1 MKVLFQSG
9 TFISAENLNLLSL
22 AANDSGIVKGCKVY
36 KDTLTNSLKISDG
49 FVQFKDGTLV
59 YLKNEDNISLD
70 NLTHDN
76 YYIYV
81 VRYGNNFV
89 IESNMLLP
97 SDYEYVLLATINVN
111 DDVEIHNAD
120 THDHFEKII
129 EGFSIKD
136 SVLSSASVTNVNN
149 VKDYANYTIYFS
161 ATVKEK
167 GFIAIPFT
175 FPNFTIA
182 KIRLKAVIDEDT
194 ELVLKINNGATTK
207 YESKEI
213 SSSKFINNEYEF
225 NIDSLGEIK
234 NGDSCSLILYVKS
247 HDALNHDIKIYSIL
261 MQT

>member
-111 DDVEIHNAD
+111 DDVEINNASTHNN
-120 THDHFEKII
+120 FEKII
-129 EGFSIKD
+129 E
-136 SVLSSASVTNVNN
+136 
-149 VKDYANYTIYFS
+149 
-161 ATVKEK
+161 
-167 GFIAIPFT
+167 AI
-175 FPNFTIA
+175 
-182 KIRLKAVIDEDT
+182 
-194 ELVLKINNGATTK
+194 
-207 YESKEI
+207 
-213 SSSKFINNEYEF
+213 
-225 NIDSLGEIK
+225 
-234 NGDSCSLILYVKS
+234 
-247 HDALNHDIKIYSIL
+247 
-261 MQT
+261 